1 MTRTLAPNE
10 ALVKLGLTS
19 NQALLHYYPKTHT
32 ITHRGKISEAKA
44 GDCLTLVGQV
54 TQHKIFDSKNKDWVI
69 QTWTIASRSGHHS
82 LTCTH
87 FHRPDQH
94 PQQCSDAWRRQQQQF
109 YHQALVEVSGQIKR
123 DDYRGGLMIESPEVT
138 KISPRALNFIP
149 AETIQPA
156 YRLTKGLDAETL
168 QQHIKSALQST
179 TLNDPFPA
187 QLRER
192 YGLATLDQAIAHIH
206 FPPDSNALETARQRL
221 VFDEFFY
228 LQLALLWRRHQL
240 QRQTGQDLNPQGS
253 LLKQFYSILPFSL
266 TAAQQRVIGEIL
278 SDLSQPQAMN
288 RLVQG
293 DVGSGKTV
301 VAVAACLSTIESGY
315 QTAIMA
321 PTGVLAEQHFV
332 KIHLWFETLGL
343 TAKLLTG
350 STSAKDRK
358 LILAQLEAGKI
369 DCLIGTHAL
378 IQDKVK
384 FQNLGLAVIDE
395 QHRFG
400 VEQRVKLQQK
410 GNHPHLLSM
419 TATPIPRTLALTL
432 YGDLDVSQIDELP
445 PGRKPIRT
453 KLIDE
458 STRPFLYQSIAHQ
471 LRLGCQVYVILP
483 LVSQSKQSEFQ
494 SAIEAFT
501 SYQRRFSDYQVGLL
515 HGRMSSDQKSA
526 ALTAFRANQTQIL
539 VSTTVIE
546 VGVDVPNATLMV
558 VEHAERFGL
567 SQLHQLRGR
576 VGRGDHQSYC
586 LLVDTSGASEIRNR
600 LHILAQSNDGFV
612 IAEADLRLRGSGEIL
627 GIKQA
632 GTAKFALADWA
643 RDAQI
648 LEQARSAAQLIVKRN
663 ESLYCWQP
671 LLSECD
677 RRGHL
682 EKAQLQ
688 PHLN

>member
-1 MTRTLAPNE
+1 MTLTLTLNE

-19 NQALLHYYPKTHT
+19 HTALIHYYPKTHT
-32 ITHRGKISEAKA
+32 ITRRSKISEAKV

-54 TQHKIFDSKNKDWVI
+54 VQHRIFDSKNGDWVI
-69 QTWTIASRSGHHS
+69 QTWTIANQSKTHS

-87 FHRPDQH
+87 FHRPEQH
-94 PQQCSDAWRRQQQQF
+94 PQQCSKEWRSQQTSF
-109 YHQALVEVSGQIKR
+109 YHRALVQVSGKIKR
-123 DDYRGGLMIESPEVT
+123 DDYGGGLMIESPEVI
-138 KISPRALNFIP
+138 KISPRALDRIP
-149 AETIQPA
+149 AEMIQPV
-156 YRLTKGLDAETL
+156 YRLTKGLDADTL
-168 QQHIKSALQST
+168 SDHILVALLAST
-179 TLNDPFPA
+179 ITDPFPS

-192 YGLATLDQAIAHIH
+192 YGLVTLDQAICDIH
-206 FPPDSNALETARQRL
+206 TPPDSAALEAARRRL

-240 QRQTGQDLNPQGS
+240 HQQAGQALSSQGGLLN
-253 LLKQFYSILPFSL
+253 QFYDILPFSL
-266 TAAQQRVIGEIL
+266 TAAQQRVISEIL
-278 SDLSQPQAMN
+278 SDLAQPQPMN

-301 VAVAACLSTIESGY
+301 VAVAACLSAIESGY
-315 QTAIMA
+315 QTALMA
-321 PTGVLAEQHFV
+321 PTEVLAEQHFI

-343 TAKLLTG
+343 TAELLTG
-350 STSAKDRK
+350 STSAKERK
-358 LILAQLEAGKI
+358 SILARLEAGEI

-378 IQDKVK
+378 IQDKVT

-400 VEQRVKLQQK
+400 VAQRVKLQQK

-453 KLIDE
+453 KVIDE
-458 STRPFLYQSIAHQ
+458 STRPFLYQAIAHQ
-471 LRLGCQVYVILP
+471 LRMGCQVYVILP
-483 LVSQSKQSEFQ
+483 LVSQSKQSELT
-494 SAIEAFT
+494 SATEAFT
-501 SYQRRFSDYQVGLL
+501 SYQRRFSSYQVGLL
-515 HGRMSSDQKSA
+515 HGRLSSEEKSA
-526 ALTAFRANQTQIL
+526 ALNAFRANQTQIL

-576 VGRGDHQSYC
+576 VGRGDRQSYC
-586 LLVDTSGASEIRNR
+586 LLVDTSGSSETRER
-600 LHILAQSNDGFV
+600 LDVMVSSNDGFV
-612 IAEADLRLRGSGEIL
+612 IAEADLQLRGSGEIL

-632 GTAKFALADWA
+632 GTAKFALANLA
-643 RDAQI
+643 RDASI
-648 LEQARSAAQLIVKRN
+648 LEQARKAAQQIVQRN
-663 ESLYCWQP
+663 KSLHCWRP
-671 LLSECD
+671 LLAECD

-682 EKAQLQ
+682 EQAQLQ

>member
-1 MTRTLAPNE
+1 MTRTLTPIE

-19 NQALLHYYPKTHT
+19 DQALLYYYPKTHT
-32 ITHRGKISEAKA
+32 VTRRGEISEAKA

-54 TQHKIFDSKNKDWVI
+54 TQHKIFDSKNGDWVI
-69 QTWTIASRSGHHS
+69 QSWTIANQSRTHS

-87 FHRPDQH
+87 FHRPAQH
-94 PQQCSDAWRRQQQQF
+94 PQQCSDEWRRQQQQF
-109 YHQALVEVSGQIKR
+109 YHQALVKVSGKVKR
-123 DDYRGGLMIESPEVT
+123 DDYSSGLMVESSEVIKVT
-138 KISPRALNFIP
+138 PRALSFIP
-149 AETIQPA
+149 NEAIQPV

-206 FPPDSNALETARQRL
+206 FPPDSNALETARRRL

-228 LQLALLWRRHQL
+228 LQLALLWRRQQL
-240 QRQTGQDLNPQGS
+240 QQQAGQVLSPQGV
-253 LLKQFYSILPFSL
+253 LLKQFYQALPFSL
-266 TAAQQRVIGEIL
+266 TAAQQRVVGEIL
-278 SDLSQPQAMN
+278 SDLSQPQPMN

-301 VAVAACLSTIESGY
+301 VAVAACLSAIESGY
-315 QTAIMA
+315 QTALMA
-321 PTGVLAEQHFV
+321 PTEVLAEQHFV
-332 KIHLWFETLGL
+332 KIHLWFKALGL
-343 TAKLLTG
+343 KAELLTG
-350 STSAKDRK
+350 STSAKERR
-358 LILAQLEAGKI
+358 LILAQLEAGGI

-400 VEQRVKLQQK
+400 VGQRVKLQQK

-453 KLIDE
+453 KIIDE
-458 STRPFLYQSIAHQ
+458 ATRPFPYQLIAHQ

-483 LVSQSKQSEFQ
+483 LVSQSKQSELQ
-494 SAIEAFT
+494 SATEAFT

-515 HGRMSSDQKSA
+515 HGRMSSDEKSA
-526 ALTAFRANQTQIL
+526 ALAALRANQTQIL

-576 VGRGDHQSYC
+576 VGRGDRQSYC
-586 LLVDTSGASEIRNR
+586 LLVDTSGSSETRNR
-600 LHILAQSNDGFV
+600 LSILAQSNDGFV
-612 IAEADLRLRGSGEIL
+612 IAEADLQLRGSGEIL

-632 GTAKFALADWA
+632 GTAKFALADLTK
-643 RDAQI
+643 DASI
-648 LEQARSAAQLIVKRN
+648 LEQARCGAQLIVKRN
-663 ESLYCWQP
+663 ESLHCWQP

-682 EKAQLQ
+682 EQAQLQ

>member
-1 MTRTLAPNE
+1 MTRTLDPNE

-19 NQALLHYYPKTHT
+19 DVALLHYYPKDHT
-32 ITHRGKISEAKA
+32 ITRRGEINEAKA
-44 GDCLTLVGQV
+44 GDCLTLVGQM
-54 TQHKIFDSKNKDWVI
+54 TQHKVFDSKNGDWVI
-69 QTWTIASRSGHHS
+69 QSWTIASQSRQHT

-87 FHRPDQH
+87 FHRPEQH
-94 PQQCSDAWRRQQQQF
+94 PQQCSNEWRTQQTSF
-109 YHQALVEVSGQIKR
+109 YHRALVKVSGKIKR
-123 DDYRGGLMIESPEVT
+123 DDYGGSLLIESSEVI
-138 KISPRALNFIP
+138 KISPRALNLIP
-149 AETIQPA
+149 TETVQPV

-168 QQHIKSALQST
+168 QQHIQSALHST
-179 TLNDPFPA
+179 QITDPFPT

-192 YGLATLDQAIAHIH
+192 YDLSPLDQAITHIH
-206 FPPDSNALETARQRL
+206 FPPDSTALETARRRL

-228 LQLALLWRRHQL
+228 LQLALLWRRYQL
-240 QRQTGQDLNPQGS
+240 QQQAGQALNPQGG
-253 LLKQFYSILPFSL
+253 LLKQFYDILPFSL
-266 TAAQQRVIGEIL
+266 TAAQRRVVGEIL

-301 VAVAACLSTIESGY
+301 VAVAACLSAIESGY
-315 QTAIMA
+315 QTALMA
-321 PTGVLAEQHFV
+321 PTEVLAEQHFL
-332 KIHLWFETLGL
+332 KIRLWFETLGL
-343 TAKLLTG
+343 KAELLTG
-350 STSAKDRK
+350 STSAKERK
-358 LILAQLEAGKI
+358 LILAQLEAGSI

-378 IQDKVK
+378 IQNKVK
-384 FQNLGLAVIDE
+384 FRNLGLAVIDE

-400 VEQRVKLQQK
+400 VEQRIKLQQK

-419 TATPIPRTLALTL
+419 TATPIPRTLTLTL
-432 YGDLDVSQIDELP
+432 YGDLDVSQIDKLP

-453 KLIDE
+453 KVIDE
-458 STRPFLYQSIAHQ
+458 STRPFLYQLIAHQ

-483 LVSQSKQSEFQ
+483 LVSQSKQSELT
-494 SAIEAFT
+494 SATEAFT

-515 HGRMSSDQKSA
+515 NGRMSSEEKSA

-539 VSTTVIE
+539 ISTTVIE
-546 VGVDVPNATLMV
+546 VGVDVPTATLMV

-576 VGRGDHQSYC
+576 VGRGDRQSYC

-612 IAEADLRLRGSGEIL
+612 IAEADLQLRGSGEIL

-632 GTAKFALADWA
+632 GTAKFALADLT
-643 RDAQI
+643 RDASI

-663 ESLYCWQP
+663 ESLHCWQP

-682 EKAQLQ
+682 EQAQLQ